1 MNDCI
6 TTTKQS
12 TTKPCAYL
20 LGYTVQQL
28 LKNIVIGDKE
38 LFADVISAEVYRQM
52 QPLRRQPQE
61 KDHEIGVLRQHI
73 EDQKFKLDELEQH
86 GRRDS
91 LRVADIP
98 ENKDQDDTDAAM
110 MNVCQLMK
118 LEPPIAP
125 KDIAVSHR
133 VGKKVEGKDRQ
144 IIVKFATRNIR
155 ERVFSAKSKLKEVN
169 SNRTDNGDDDNN
181 DNSNNHKIYINE
193 DLTTLR
199 ASLAREA
206 RSCKN
211 AGLIT
216 DTWTIY
222 GKVLVKDHYNRVSVI
237 SRPSDLFKYKT
248 QSNRS

>member
-1 MNDCI
+1 ME
-6 TTTKQS
+6 
-12 TTKPCAYL
+12 L
-20 LGYTVQQL
+20 LV
-28 LKNIVIGDKE
+28 
-38 LFADVISAEVYRQM
+38 SAK
-52 QPLRRQPQE
+52 LA
-61 KDHEIGVLRQHI
+61 HS
-73 EDQKFKLDELEQH
+73 KFH
-86 GRRDS
+86 
-91 LRVADIP
+91 
-98 ENKDQDDTDAAM
+98 
-110 MNVCQLMK
+110 VCQLMK
-118 LEPPIAP
+118 LEPPITP

-181 DNSNNHKIYINE
+181 HKIYINE
-193 DLTTLR
+193 DLTALR

-237 SRPSDLFKYKT
+237 SRPSNLFKYKT
-248 QSNRS
+248 QSNRSESNVVQPGNQTGTNND